1 MGNNNKAYSCLQM
14 GLFEDIATG
23 MKKSHIMVACISD
36 EYALS
41 DNCQMEFRFAHV
53 ALKKPII
60 LAVVGT
66 GFLWEST
73 EVSLCGV

>member
-1 MGNNNKAYSCLQM
+1 MCLKRFKSFICCVCLNMLYQM
-14 GLFEDIATG
+14 EFIFQ
-23 MKKSHIMVACISD
+23 
-36 EYALS
+36 YALS
-41 DNCQMEFRFAHV
+41 ENCQMEFRFAHV

-73 EVSLCGV
+73 EVRLDFMYYKLPQNNS